1 MTATS
6 ILPNKFIL
14 DPIYIAPPRLRDGT
28 DRPESQYSHLLNY
41 ELLLVLNGKPI
52 AYTLNFA
59 VPSNLA
65 IESYRSDGSIISYS
79 TTDIANMNDIFALA
93 ELNDLYFIRASK
105 NPNWAI
111 YFKLENLNK
120 ALLYDFFLR
129 SYKPDT
135 LLSQYIVFR
144 LQGYDLRDIEANLY
158 SYRNGQNIVALRAQ
172 NARNFT
178 YIVAKGDQLIKDLE
192 ISCRYLKYL
201 RSVTFNTTESEN
213 PCDVVVQKLPLL
225 TLSYS

>member
-1 MTATS
+1 MVS
-6 ILPNKFIL
+6 ILPDKFVL

-28 DRPESQYSHLLNY
+28 DRPDSQYSYLLNY
-41 ELLLVLNGKPI
+41 ELLLVLNGKSV
-52 AYTLNFA
+52 AYTLNFT

-65 IESYRSDGSIISYS
+65 IESYRADGSTIPYS
-79 TTDIANMNDIFALA
+79 ATDIANMNDIFALA

-105 NPNWAI
+105 NPDWAI

-120 ALLYDFFLR
+120 ALLLDYFLR

-144 LQGYDLRDIEANLY
+144 LHGYELRDIEATLF

-172 NARNFT
+172 NARNFA
-178 YIVAKGDQLIKDLE
+178 YIVAKGDQLIQDLE

-201 RSVTFNTTESEN
+201 RSVTFDTTDSEN
-213 PCDVVVQKLPLL
+213 PCDVVVQKVPLW
-225 TLSYS
+225 TLSYTS